1 MANEQVKSMSDIR
14 QLLAEQMDALKQEK
28 TTAGTVNAMCNA
40 TGKFLAT
47 IKLEMEFARM
57 VGRQPEG
64 TFWKAMV
71 GRTPLP
77 APAAP
82 PKKK

>member
-1 MANEQVKSMSDIR
+1 MANEQAKSMSDIR
-14 QLLAEQMDALKQEK
+14 QLLAEQMDSLKEEK
-28 TTAGTVNAMCNA
+28 TTAATVNAMCNA

-71 GRTPLP
+71 GSKPLP
-77 APAAP
+77 APAS
-82 PKKK
+82 KK

>member
-1 MANEQVKSMSDIR
+1 MSEQAKSMADIR
-14 QLLAEQMDALKQEK
+14 VLLAEQMDALKQEK
-28 TTAGTVNAMCNA
+28 TTAATVNAMCNA

-64 TFWKAMV
+64 TFWQAMV
-71 GRTPLP
+71 GKKPLP
-77 APAAP
+77 IADQPVRRS
-82 PKKK
+82 K

>member
-1 MANEQVKSMSDIR
+1 MKTMNDIR
-14 QLLAEQMDALKQEK
+14 ELLAEQMDALKQEK

-57 VGRQPEG
+57 VGKQPEG
-64 TFWKAMV
+64 VFWKGMV
-71 GRTPLP
+71 GKQPLP
-77 APAAP
+77 GSS
-82 PKKK
+82 K